1 MSGEDDKEE
10 AEAISGA
17 AVLSS
22 LVVQALGDFKR
33 VWFSFEF
40 LYRKQLRQDSSV
52 FFMMLS

>member
-17 AVLSS
+17 VVLSS

-40 LYRKQLRQDSSV
+40 LYRKQLR
-52 FFMMLS
+52 